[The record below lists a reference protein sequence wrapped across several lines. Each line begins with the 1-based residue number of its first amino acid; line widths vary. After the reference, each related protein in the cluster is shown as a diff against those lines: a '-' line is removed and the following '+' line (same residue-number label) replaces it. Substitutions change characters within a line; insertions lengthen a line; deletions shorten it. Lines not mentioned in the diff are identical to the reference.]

1 MMNGQMEHAVNLIM
15 GHGGI
20 INVTSQIS
28 MDYITITE
36 IFLTSIQICKECI
49 GNLISI
55 QQQYSKVLK

>member
-1 MMNGQMEHAVNLIM
+1 MNGRTGHAVNLIL

-20 INVTSQIS
+20 INVTSRIS

-36 IFLTSIQICKECI
+36 IFLTSVQICKECI
-49 GNLISI
+49 GNLISK